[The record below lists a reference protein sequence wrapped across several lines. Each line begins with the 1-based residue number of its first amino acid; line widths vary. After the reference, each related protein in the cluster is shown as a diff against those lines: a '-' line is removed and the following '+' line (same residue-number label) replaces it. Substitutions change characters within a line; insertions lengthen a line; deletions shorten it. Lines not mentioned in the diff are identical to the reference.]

1 MKFCTL
7 YFTFAAFALVV
18 FRNGAQAAGPAC
30 KYNDLDFSALAG
42 KNFNPADEGGY
53 SYDLTICGESSKTCP
68 NDPDGVI
75 SGSMVQTKG
84 TGWMGECFV
93 LGEYT
98 DTDQPPVWGPGAS
111 GGAQVTM
118 SNGSPNQCPN
128 GLPRQL
134 ILEFTCSSSS
144 DSTPKDADIKIADG
158 GDCKYTVTI
167 PTCLA
172 CSGGCAGGGGGGGSG
187 GGGGG
192 SAGGD
197 HFFGTFFWV
206 CVILFLT
213 YCIGGVAYNIY
224 RNEKTGLEAIPNRPF
239 WGALPGYT
247 KDGILHTVDFVKR
260 QSMSLT
266 NKSGANT
273 DFKAADAGT
282 SYQNVDTASY
292 GATAPDA

>member
-192 SAGGD
+192 SEVSS
-197 HFFGTFFWV
+197 F
-206 CVILFLT
+206 
-213 YCIGGVAYNIY
+213 
-224 RNEKTGLEAIPNRPF
+224 
-239 WGALPGYT
+239 
-247 KDGILHTVDFVKR
+247 
-260 QSMSLT
+260 
-266 NKSGANT
+266 
-273 DFKAADAGT
+273 
-282 SYQNVDTASY
+282 
-292 GATAPDA
+292 